1 MKNTT
6 KGSKQARLKPVIN
19 ATIVEVD
26 FNQRVTIKF
35 ARQMFVPKNVRIF
48 EKAKALQFTVLE
60 GGSPNMQLNV
70 VKSWKIES
78 FKEDTLVI
86 KMQIDDPS
94 ILSVTKVRVFVDY
107 LHMIGL

>member
-1 MKNTT
+1 MK
-6 KGSKQARLKPVIN
+6 PFIN

-35 ARQMFVPKNVRIF
+35 ARQMFVPKNVKIF

-86 KMQIDDPS
+86 KMDIDDPS
-94 ILSVTKVRVFVDY
+94 ILSVTRVRVFLSV
-107 LHMIGL
+107 LTQ